1 MPRVSKRNKRKN
13 PDTQPVQQVKYYRAG
28 LYIRLS
34 EKDGGHGRRDSI
46 YIQQQICADFVK
58 EHPEMLLQKTYTDN
72 GVTGTTFARPGF
84 EQLMEDVRGGSV
96 DCIIVKDFS
105 RFGRDAVEA
114 VDLIDVVFPTLGVRF
129 ISVLDDY
136 DSENPACVQDRVNHI
151 LKHFMNDYYAREV
164 SAKLVQAH
172 KLSKEKGEFWGP
184 RPPYGYKRSE
194 ESSKKLVPEE
204 SEKEVVQKIFY
215 WYVFDNMSSYDIAK
229 KLNDMEVPSPAESYE
244 MRRYGEVKS
253 GKRSYWLA
261 DRIRNI
267 LQNQAYIG
275 AAVYGKTKKQL
286 HENVPLNRLPREQ
299 WEVRK
304 NAWEPLVEQTIFQEA
319 QRILKQRQEEN
330 LEKKWKVNPGMK
342 RAAAGPFLGRIY
354 CGNCGKRLQR
364 IKNTAGKYQTMIY
377 RCTTVPSVEGS
388 GCIAY
393 VKEGYVME
401 AVKLAMQYQIR
412 LAADY
417 KKQYGRKFYT
427 KLEQEAEQDIRIAKN
442 KYEKCGRRLEMLSEH
457 YFSKLLN
464 KAEYLGNKEIYL
476 KEQEEAHE
484 ALEKVQ
490 NHWQKILEY
499 QQVKMEWAEKLIKC
513 QKITEITRE
522 IVDRF
527 IESIVVESKSE
538 ITVCFWFGDI
548 FEEEMAEL
556 SDLER
561 GALDAV

>member
-1 MPRVSKRNKRKN
+1 
-13 PDTQPVQQVKYYRAG
+13 
-28 LYIRLS
+28 
-34 EKDGGHGRRDSI
+34 
-46 YIQQQICADFVK
+46 
-58 EHPEMLLQKTYTDN
+58 
-72 GVTGTTFARPGF
+72 
-84 EQLMEDVRGGSV
+84 MEDVRGGSV

-136 DSENPACVQDRVNHI
+136 DSENPACVQDRVNNI

-215 WYVFDNMSSYDIAK
+215 WYVFNNMSSYDIAK
-229 KLNDMEVPSPAESYE
+229 KLNDMEVPSPAKSYE

-304 NAWEPLVEQTIFQEA
+304 NAWEPVYYVYAGGAVE
-319 QRILKQRQEEN
+319 
-330 LEKKWKVNPGMK
+330 
-342 RAAAGPFLGRIY
+342 
-354 CGNCGKRLQR
+354 
-364 IKNTAGKYQTMIY
+364 
-377 RCTTVPSVEGS
+377 
-388 GCIAY
+388 
-393 VKEGYVME
+393 
-401 AVKLAMQYQIR
+401 
-412 LAADY
+412 
-417 KKQYGRKFYT
+417 
-427 KLEQEAEQDIRIAKN
+427 
-442 KYEKCGRRLEMLSEH
+442 
-457 YFSKLLN
+457 
-464 KAEYLGNKEIYL
+464 
-476 KEQEEAHE
+476 
-484 ALEKVQ
+484 
-490 NHWQKILEY
+490 
-499 QQVKMEWAEKLIKC
+499 EW
-513 QKITEITRE
+513 
-522 IVDRF
+522 
-527 IESIVVESKSE
+527 
-538 ITVCFWFGDI
+538 
-548 FEEEMAEL
+548 
-556 SDLER
+556 
-561 GALDAV
+561 